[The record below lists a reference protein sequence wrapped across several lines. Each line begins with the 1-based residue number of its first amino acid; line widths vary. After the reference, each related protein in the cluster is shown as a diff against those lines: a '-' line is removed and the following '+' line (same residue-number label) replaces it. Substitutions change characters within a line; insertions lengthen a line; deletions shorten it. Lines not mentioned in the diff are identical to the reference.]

1 MIFANRGVTKPFKE
15 NTMYDY
21 DPLFD
26 FEYMKRRLDELMK
39 NGGKSIASATSAIT
53 KTDGQAIYK
62 VEREAT
68 DDKVSFKFIVPGVPV
83 EDIQVWTE
91 NGLLYVKAKDD
102 QRCFALDQFNSTT
115 KKLNKEPASIKLA
128 LGILTVEF
136 SFNVDEASKRRD
148 YKIDSVD

>member
-1 MIFANRGVTKPFKE
+1 
-15 NTMYDY
+15 MYEY

-39 NGGKSIASATSAIT
+39 NSGKSIASAASAIT
-53 KTDGQAIYK
+53 KTDDQTIYK
-62 VEREAT
+62 VEREVT
-68 DDKVSFKFIVPGVPV
+68 DDQVLFKFIVPGVPK

-102 QRCFALDQFNSTT
+102 QRSFYLNQYDTNT
-115 KKLNKEPASIKLA
+115 KTLNKEPASIKLA

-136 SFNVDEASKRRD
+136 GFNVDEASKRRD